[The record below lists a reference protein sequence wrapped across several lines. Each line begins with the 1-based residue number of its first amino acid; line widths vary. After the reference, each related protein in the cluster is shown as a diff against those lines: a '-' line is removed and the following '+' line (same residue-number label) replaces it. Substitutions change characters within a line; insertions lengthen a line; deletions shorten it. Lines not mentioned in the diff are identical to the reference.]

1 MQPEFSRPTRMPLEA
16 RRLHLVATPAECAAL
31 ALRFSILGI
40 ARFTADLALTPETG
54 GALRVAGRLEAE
66 VRQECVVSLD
76 PVVQRIAASIVLR
89 VLNEGEMPADVDPES
104 PDEIESH
111 KGMVDLGEACAEQ
124 LALALDPYP
133 RHPDAAL
140 PAALMPPPEI
150 VETTAPAPERKVH
163 PFAALA
169 QRKRP

>member
-16 RRLHLVATPAECAAL
+16 RPLRLVATPAECAAL
-31 ALRFSILGI
+31 AVRFGIPGI

-54 GALRVAGRLEAE
+54 GALRVSGTLEAE
-66 VRQECVVSLD
+66 VTQECVVTLD
-76 PVVQRIAASIVLR
+76 PVVQALSAPIALR
-89 VLNEGEMPADVDPES
+89 VLNEGEVPTDDDPDS
-104 PDEIESH
+104 PDEIESQ

-133 RHPDAAL
+133 RHPDAVL
-140 PAALMPPPEI
+140 PAALVTPPE
-150 VETTAPAPERKVH
+150 APACAEPAAAEKVH